1 MALETH
7 RSLHSALSSPF
18 PGGLTT
24 LWRVHLGLCPSVP
37 YRVPPT
43 GDPRELPQNLLLGG
57 SLSRVSSS
65 WPLGRWP
72 ISTVCLLAGLIQIV
86 GLLGSHPGFGVR
98 FLLKVLSIQPLGL
111 PPHSIYPTL
120 KVMLWFHGQTSQLH
134 GGSGP
139 RFVWKRE
146 TWQGTWLSL
155 TLPLLFLLFHTITES
170 S

>member
-7 RSLHSALSSPF
+7 RSLHSAPSSPF

-24 LWRVHLGLCPSVP
+24 LWRVHLGLCPSVS

-43 GDPRELPQNLLLGG
+43 GDPESYHKTCFWEG
-57 SLSRVSSS
+57 LSRVSSS
-65 WPLGRWP
+65 WALGRWP

-111 PPHSIYPTL
+111 PPYSIYPTL

-146 TWQGTWLSL
+146 IWQGTWLSL
-155 TLPLLFLLFHTITES
+155 PLPLLFLLFHTITES